1 MRTWW
6 GKSSRSFAAL
16 PREGGLLPR
25 RTQGGHTHR
34 GLSAT
39 FQKDFCAYCIQPG
52 SCPPALEP
60 AEGAC
65 NRMQAQDTSQSCSGS
80 VVCLV
85 SLSARALARQWAP
98 AQGLPLLVFQQL
110 FCSKASALP
119 GPLNSSSGPLSL
131 LHKRAVSQKVLKR
144 FKTSCPS
151 RVRRPRE
158 GVLAF
163 GLIAPPGVSYCH
175 RLHGKSNPQAS
186 SC

>member
-119 GPLNSSSGPLSL
+119 GRSVVRPGPFL
-131 LHKRAVSQKVLKR
+131 
-144 FKTSCPS
+144 
-151 RVRRPRE
+151 
-158 GVLAF
+158 GLA
-163 GLIAPPGVSYCH
+163 L
-175 RLHGKSNPQAS
+175 PQAVRHGPHQVRA
-186 SC
+186 SCSLAAT